1 MSLKYEGP
9 RYGEKIIGTATS
21 SHRPSGMVGEQ
32 IPRIQHSA
40 AGRMSDAQTSPRRS
54 CRRLPTGIPT
64 LGGTRTWAQDVDRA
78 SAKHQCAWPESDM
91 RRAFDAPRAWSSSV
105 SRRRTVRKD
114 LGRSR
119 TPTAGRQR
127 DSGLTKPGSE
137 MSLPLPSVT
146 RTKQSA
152 GAKGR
157 RTREAG
163 GPGRCGGHAG
173 RRDAAPGPWGGR
185 SRTEGEQC

>member
-1 MSLKYEGP
+1 MEWWAS
-9 RYGEKIIGTATS
+9 R
-21 SHRPSGMVGEQ
+21 SHGFSGRPNVGC
-32 IPRIQHSA
+32 A
-40 AGRMSDAQTSPRRS
+40 DVSPPILQ
-54 CRRLPTGIPT
+54 RRLPTGIPT

-78 SAKHQCAWPESDM
+78 SAKHQCAWPESEM
-91 RRAFDAPRAWSSSV
+91 RRAFDAPHELSLSC
-105 SRRRTVRKD
+105 SRRRAVRKD

-146 RTKQSA
+146 QTKQSA

-185 SRTEGEQC
+185 SGTEGEQC